1 MFATYAAGQRST
13 VLSLLQRIKSFR
25 SVAYYDLYKEKK
37 RAKTRAIKY
46 GDGLVA

>member
-1 MFATYAAGQRST
+1 MFATDAASQRST

-37 RAKTRAIKY
+37 ERKL
-46 GDGLVA
+46 GPSNMGMG